1 MCLEEIGLC
10 VQTILSSIV
19 NMTGHLTNRDFNRH
33 ENLQFDNEADSRMSS
48 ENYQANGYGHDMDLL
63 IILR

>member
-1 MCLEEIGLC
+1 ML
-10 VQTILSSIV
+10 TILSSIV

-48 ENYQANGYGHDMDLL
+48 ENYQANGYGYNMDLL
-63 IILR
+63 IISR